1 MQNYGPGEKIAFLRG
16 DADFVYYIDRGTV
29 QLNWEADL
37 PVSLEEVFG
46 NAVYNIIPSHG
57 SCALEHLDSTAFAEP
72 SVANL
77 SLRSKSN
84 FDLKNY
90 PVLRTVEKSAASFF
104 AMLNMKTPL
113 EEEDGNHEDS
123 VAASATQIL
132 QRAEEMVKNAVDGS
146 LDNLLISMRRE
157 SQFIGAL
164 SMLDPEYFAGKWC
177 SVAIAKDSV
186 TVIKMDRDGLDR
198 FLIQNPLS
206 QVHLR
211 ASMATTA
218 SEIMKLETL
227 EKIAMAKRKISGASS
242 TFSIPTLLGTSFE
255 GAAKQISETV
265 NSAANSAK
273 LDLFALVGKLREGL
287 NELGTS
293 KKNTL

>member
-1 MQNYGPGEKIAFLRG
+1 LQTYAPGEKIAFLRG
-16 DADFVYYIDRGTV
+16 DADFVYYIDSGSV

-46 NAVYNIIPSHG
+46 NAVYNIIPSRG
-57 SCALEHLDSTAFAEP
+57 SCSLEHLDSTAFAEP

-77 SLRSKSN
+77 SLRSKSH
-84 FDLKNY
+84 FELKNH
-90 PVLRTVEKSAASFF
+90 PVLRTVEKSAASFL
-104 AMLNMKTPL
+104 AMLGTKTPQT
-113 EEEDGNHEDS
+113 EDGNHEDS

-146 LDNLLISMRRE
+146 LDNLLVSMRQE

-164 SMLDPEYFAGKWC
+164 SMLDPDYFGGKWC
-177 SVAIAKDSV
+177 SVAVAKDEV
-186 TVIKMDRDGLDR
+186 TIIKMDREGLDR
-198 FLIQNPLS
+198 FLVQNPLS

-227 EKIAMAKRKISGASS
+227 ERIALAKRKISGTSS
-242 TFSIPTLLGTSFE
+242 TFSIPTLLGNSFE
-255 GAAKQISETV
+255 GAAKQISDTV
-265 NSAANSAK
+265 TSAATSAK

-293 KKNTL
+293 KKHMQ